1 MRISTANQYDATIDN
16 IQRRQLGMS
25 EAQTRL
31 TSGKRVLRAS
41 DDPAAAARAERALA
55 TELRSTTSQRSAE
68 ASRVLASQS
77 ESALG
82 DAQELLQQAREAMVA
97 AGNASYTDAERGI
110 QADKLKGLRE
120 ALLAVANRSDG
131 SGSFLFGG
139 QGSNQPP
146 FIDSPA
152 PAGVQ
157 FAGVAGQTMTD
168 ADTSLPLTFD
178 GPGAWLTARTGN
190 GVFLTRS
197 AGNSVTGQ
205 PVTGAV
211 IDSGSVNDPSALFP
225 VADTGYRVKFTSATT
240 YDIESFP
247 LATPAVVTPVTN
259 GTYMDGRSIDLNGMS
274 FTITGTPAT
283 GDQFEMTP
291 STPSLSVFDVLDD
304 AVANLRTTGRTGAQ
318 IAQAASDGLRD
329 VDASMGNLRTARSA
343 AGEVL
348 NRIDTAFE
356 RLATQKL
363 NAQTERSNAEDLDLV
378 EAISDFN
385 NKQTGYDAALKSYSL
400 VQKLSLFQYLNP

>member
-1 MRISTANQYDATIDN
+1 MRISTANQYEATIDN
-16 IQRRQLGMS
+16 IQRRQSGLS
-25 EAQTRL
+25 EAQDRL
-31 TSGKRVLRAS
+31 SSGKRVVRAS
-41 DDPAAAARAERALA
+41 DDPAAAAHAERALA

-68 ASRVLASQS
+68 ASRVIVSQT

-97 AGNASYTDAERGI
+97 AGNASYTDAERAI
-110 QADKLKGLRE
+110 QADKIQGLRD

-131 SGSFLFGG
+131 SGRYLFGG

-146 FIDSPA
+146 FVDSPA

-157 FAGVAGQTMTD
+157 FSGISGQTLTD
-168 ADTSLPLTFD
+168 ADTSLPMSFD
-178 GPGAWLTARTGN
+178 GAATWLTARTGN
-190 GVFLTRS
+190 GVFVTSS
-197 AGNSVTGQ
+197 AGNSITGQ
-205 PVTGAV
+205 PVAGAK

-225 VADTGYRVKFTSATT
+225 VADTGYRVRFTGATT

-247 LATPAVVTPVTN
+247 LATPSVVTPVSS
-259 GTYMDGRSIDLNGMS
+259 GTYTDGRSISLNGMS
-274 FTITGTPAT
+274 FSISGTPAN
-283 GDQFEMTP
+283 GDQFELTP
-291 STPSLSVFDVLDD
+291 STPTLSVFNVLDNT
-304 AVANLRTTGRTGAQ
+304 VANLKQTGRSGAQ
-318 IAQAASDGLRD
+318 IAQASNDSLRD
-329 VDASMGNLRTARSA
+329 IDASMGTLSTVRAT

-348 NRIDTAFE
+348 NRIDTTSD

-363 NAQTERSNAEDLDLV
+363 NAQTDRSNAEDLDLV
-378 EAISDFN
+378 DAISDFQ